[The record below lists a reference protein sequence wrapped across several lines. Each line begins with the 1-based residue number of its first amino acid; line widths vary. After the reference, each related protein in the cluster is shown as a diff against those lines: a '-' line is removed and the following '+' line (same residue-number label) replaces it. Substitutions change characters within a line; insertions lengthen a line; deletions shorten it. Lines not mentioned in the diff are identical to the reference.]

1 MIFEYSRLRIDFM
14 ILSVENIY
22 KYYNGEPLLKDV
34 CFSVEEGERIGIV
47 GVNGCGK
54 STLLRIVSGE
64 EDFDRTP
71 DGRGSVSL
79 AGGKRIGVL
88 KQTGGLESGCT
99 IAEEMRKPFES
110 LIAIRDRMTALEHSM
125 TSLSGAD
132 LETAGEEYSELSAYF
147 EARDGYRIDVAINT
161 VLGGMGFGGVPTDRK
176 ISSLSGGEK
185 TRLALSKLLLEA
197 PELLILD
204 EPTNHLDAQTVV
216 WLEDYLKG
224 YKGAVMVVSH
234 DRYFLDRLVGRIF
247 EIRKGVLTAYK
258 GNYTAFAAQKKMNI
272 ARQSK
277 EYEQQQKEI
286 ARLEQFVAAHKVR
299 ATSAKAAKNKQHAI
313 DRMELVEKPDDSIA
327 QAHILLEYDIVPP
340 KELLSVEGCELAVG
354 SGEKHKL
361 LCPEVSFSIRRGE
374 KVAFVGSNG
383 AGKTSLLRLLQ
394 GVLPHERGFIK
405 WAANVKI
412 AYFEQEHG
420 NLHPKLSA
428 FEEIRNRYP
437 NMSELMVRK
446 SLAAVLLTGEDVFK
460 PIEVLSGGEKAK
472 LCFCLMSLQRGNV
485 LILDEPTNHL
495 DITSMEALED
505 AVSAFDGTVIMVSH
519 DRYLLSKLATR
530 IIEIE
535 GGALESFDGGYE
547 MYAAVKAQRAEEEQ
561 RRRQEEKDAVRA
573 AAEQKNYRSKAQR
586 AQEARKRQML
596 ADVEKQIGELED
608 RLDKLER
615 VLSGGEYA
623 GDFEKVSAVCAEMES
638 LKLEIDEKMELWA
651 QLGE

>member
-1 MIFEYSRLRIDFM
+1 M

-88 KQTGGLESGCT
+88 KQSGGLESGCT

-161 VLGGMGFGGVPTDRK
+161 VLGGMGFGGIPTDRK

-216 WLEDYLKG
+216 WLEEYLKG

-234 DRYFLDRLVGRIF
+234 DRYFLDRLVGRVF
-247 EIRKGVLTAYK
+247 EIHKGVLTTYK

-272 ARQSK
+272 ARQNK

-313 DRMELVEKPDDSIA
+313 DRMELVERPDDSIA
-327 QAHILLEYDIVPP
+327 QAHIMLEYDIVPP

-354 SGEKHKL
+354 IGEKRRV
-361 LCPEVSFSIRRGE
+361 LCPDVSFAIRRGE
-374 KVAFVGSNG
+374 KVAFVGANG
-383 AGKTSLLRLLQ
+383 AGKTSLLKLIQ

-405 WAANVKI
+405 WASNVKI

-420 NLHPKLSA
+420 NLHPRLSA

-519 DRYLLSKLATR
+519 DRYLMSKLATR
-530 IIEIE
+530 IIEISN
-535 GGALESFDGGYE
+535 GALESFDGGYE
-547 MYAAVKAQRAEEEQ
+547 MYAAVKAQRADEEQ
-561 RRRQEEKDAVRA
+561 RRKQAEKDAVRA
-573 AAEQKNYRSKAQR
+573 AAEQKSYRSKAQR

-608 RLDKLER
+608 RLAGLEAA
-615 VLSGGEYA
+615 LSGGEYA
-623 GDFEKVSAVCAEMES
+623 GDFEKVSAVCAEMED